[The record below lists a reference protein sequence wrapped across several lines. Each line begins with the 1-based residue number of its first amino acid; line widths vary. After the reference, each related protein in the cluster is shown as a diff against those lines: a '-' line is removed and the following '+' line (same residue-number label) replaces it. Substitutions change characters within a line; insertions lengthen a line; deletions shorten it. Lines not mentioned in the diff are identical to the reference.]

1 MRYSLKVL
9 SLTNTLRD
17 SGFVVHP
24 WRHLGEPLSSWP
36 GDHVARVKSRTQRA
50 LYSAV
55 SSYQT
60 EQGRLETKKEGE
72 WRLYGELKT
81 RETLMV
87 GETEV
92 VLYEIHPELFE
103 VI

>member
-1 MRYSLKVL
+1 MRYSLKVQ
-9 SLTNTLRD
+9 SLTNTLRG
-17 SGFVVHP
+17 SGFVVRP
-24 WRHLGEPLSSWP
+24 LRHLGEPLSSWP
-36 GDHVARVKSRTQRA
+36 GDHVARAFVLCRVFVPASG
-50 LYSAV
+50 YMIM
-55 SSYQT
+55 T
-60 EQGRLETKKEGE
+60 EQRRLETKKVGE

-81 RETLMV
+81 REMLMV